1 MSSRTTTRFRP
12 SRISCAIQAALATT
26 ALAVPLWSH
35 AVAPIDATGNVVNSN
50 GDPASLP
57 ASSVID
63 HPFEAGEKTIIGGYA
78 QYGGNATANSVTLGG
93 SSASNAVPAG
103 FMGTIVGGMSD
114 GGNANNNSITLQA
127 GDYAGVKE
135 ILAGQVIS
143 GTGTASGNKVEVR
156 GMQSNAWV
164 AGGVVDTAT
173 GADANNNTVIMHSGT
188 VGSINGGSANGMGNA
203 RGNHVEINGGTVS
216 GQWDEDAQT
225 QILGAIVGADVF
237 HGAATQN
244 TILIRGG
251 TITGLVAGGYVN
263 DSKDYDPGR
272 ATGSVTHNTIT
283 IEGSSADL
291 RNASLYGGWG
301 ATTTG
306 DLFTGNTLNLVNAK
320 GLSAQ
325 NVGNFEFLNFYL
337 PENTQ
342 NGDTILHVAG
352 TADIQG
358 STIGVNVQ
366 GNAPVLAVG
375 DKVKLIDA
383 GTLLADATIKTRA
396 LQGSTIE
403 YEFDTKQE
411 GNILSSTVTRR
422 GATESSKSLSE
433 GFVAGAAALT
443 AAADFA
449 ASQGTAAA
457 VSAVTGAGGNTGG
470 QSFGTTGGGSVRN
483 NTGSHVD
490 VRSFN
495 LVAGLAKGFKQANGE
510 LTLGGFFE
518 YGNGNYSSFN
528 DFSTGVAR
536 GDGKTRS
543 YGLGMMGHYALDSGI
558 YVEGSVRT
566 GRAEQDYQSNDLVP
580 GTRVSYESKTH
591 YVGTHIG
598 AGKVWALNDSLG
610 LDTYAHYIWQRQGS
624 DSVQMS
630 SGETLAFDAVTSQRV
645 RLGARLT
652 KSLSTTISAYVGA
665 GYENELDGKAKAT
678 TNGMPIESPSMKGA
692 SGLVEV
698 GLNVRPLKNKALLV
712 GVGLQGYF
720 GQKEGVTGSL
730 QIGYKF

>member
-1 MSSRTTTRFRP
+1 MSSKKMSHFRQSPVCIAIHTAIATTTLALP
-12 SRISCAIQAALATT
+12 LLSYAA
-26 ALAVPLWSH
+26 S
-35 AVAPIDATGNVVNSN
+35 PIDATGYMVNSN
-50 GDPASLP
+50 GDPDSLP
-57 ASSVID
+57 SSAVID
-63 HPFEAGEKTIIGGYA
+63 HPFEAGEKAIVGGYA

-93 SSASNAVPAG
+93 PSANSAVPAG
-103 FMGTIVGGMSD
+103 FVGTIVGGMSD

-143 GTGTASGNKVEVR
+143 GTGGASGNKVEIH
-156 GMQSNAWV
+156 GIQSDAWV
-164 AGGVVDTAT
+164 AGGVVDTGT
-173 GADANNNTVIMHSGT
+173 GGDANNNTVIMHSGT
-188 VGSINGGSANGMGNA
+188 VGSINGGSANGLGNA

-251 TITGLVAGGYVN
+251 TISGLIAGGYV
-263 DSKDYDPGR
+263 DDAKDYDQNR

-320 GLSAQ
+320 GLSVQA
-325 NVGNFEFLNFYL
+325 VKNFEFLNFYL

-375 DKVKLIDA
+375 DKVKLLEA
-383 GTLLADATIKTRA
+383 GTLLADASIKTRA

-411 GNILSSTVTRR
+411 GNTLSSTVTRR

-457 VSAVTGAGGNTGG
+457 VSAVAGAGGSAGG

-528 DFSTGVAR
+528 DFTTGAAR

-543 YGLGMMGHYALDSGI
+543 YGLGMMAHYVLDSGI
-558 YVEGSVRT
+558 YAEGSIRT
-566 GRAEQDYQSNDLVP
+566 GRAEQDYHSYDLVP
-580 GTRVSYESKTH
+580 GTKVSYESKTN

-598 AGKVWALNDSLG
+598 VGKVWALNDSLT
-610 LDTYAHYIWQRQGS
+610 LDTYAHYIWQRQGG

-645 RLGARLT
+645 RLGGRLT
-652 KSLSTTISAYVGA
+652 KSLSTAISTYVGA
-665 GYENELDGKAKAT
+665 GYENELDGNAKAT

-692 SGLVEV
+692 SGLLEL

-712 GVGLQGYF
+712 GIGLQGYF

>member
-1 MSSRTTTRFRP
+1 MSSKKMSHFRQSPVCIAIHTAIATTTLALP
-12 SRISCAIQAALATT
+12 LLSYAA
-26 ALAVPLWSH
+26 S
-35 AVAPIDATGNVVNSN
+35 PIDATGYVVNSN

-57 ASSVID
+57 FSAVID
-63 HPFEAGEKTIIGGYA
+63 HPFEAGEKAIVGGYA

-93 SSASNAVPAG
+93 PSANSAVPAS
-103 FMGTIVGGMSD
+103 FVGTIVGGMSD

-143 GTGTASGNKVEVR
+143 GTGGASGNKVEIH
-156 GMQSNAWV
+156 GIQSDAWV
-164 AGGVVDTAT
+164 AGGVVDTGT
-173 GADANNNTVIMHSGT
+173 GGDANNNTVIMHSGT
-188 VGSINGGSANGMGNA
+188 VGSINGGSTNGLGNA

-251 TITGLVAGGYVN
+251 TISGLIAGGYV
-263 DSKDYDPGR
+263 DDAKDYDQNR

-291 RNASLYGGWG
+291 LNASLYGGWG

-320 GLSAQ
+320 GLSVQ
-325 NVGNFEFLNFYL
+325 NVGNFEFLNFFL

-342 NGDTILHVAG
+342 NGDTILHVTG

-366 GNAPVLAVG
+366 GNAPVMAVG
-375 DKVKLIDA
+375 DKVKLIEA
-383 GTLLADATIKTRA
+383 GTLLADASIKTRA

-411 GNILSSTVTRR
+411 GNTLSSTVTRR

-457 VSAVTGAGGNTGG
+457 VSAVASAGGSAGG

-528 DFSTGVAR
+528 DFTTGAAR

-543 YGLGMMGHYALDSGI
+543 YGLGMMAHYVLDSGI

-598 AGKVWALNDSLG
+598 AGKVWALSESLG

-630 SGETLAFDAVTSQRV
+630 SGETLAFDAVTSKRV
-645 RLGARLT
+645 RLGGRLT
-652 KSLSTTISAYVGA
+652 KSLSTAISTYVGA

-692 SGLVEV
+692 SGLVEL
-698 GLNVRPLKNKALLV
+698 GLNLRPLKNKALLV
-712 GVGLQGYF
+712 GIGLQGYF